1 MDRRG
6 FLQSSLFAG
15 SALVGIQGLM
25 SRSALAKTHLDR
37 FAANDDGGYGPL
49 KPAKTKNTG
58 EQILSLP
65 EGFQY
70 TVFGKTGEKMAD
82 GRITP
87 PAHDGMAA
95 FTVDGKVRLI
105 RNHEVR
111 ARKGEP
117 LKAIGAKNHSYDPT
131 AGGGTTTLIVDPT
144 TRELTKDFVSLSG
157 TIVNC
162 AGGPTPWGTW
172 ISCEET
178 TVGTHVGQV
187 YHKDTDVLKFD
198 KDHGYN
204 FEVSVLADGTT
215 KAVPLKAMGR
225 FVHEAIAVD
234 PVTGIVYQTED
245 VGTAGFYR
253 YIPNKPTKLADGGK
267 LEMMKVVGKDGLDTR
282 RDMKAGEVM
291 QCQWVEIK
299 DVDPKNA
306 TEDQLAVFK
315 QGKAEGAA
323 TFGRLEGCWYG
334 NGHIYLN
341 STDGGNAKL
350 GQIWRYTPKGN
361 GGELVLLFESPS
373 ADVLD
378 APDNLC
384 VSPRGGLAICEDGGG
399 TQFVRGLTPDGRIF
413 SFAQNVM
420 NDSEFAGSCFSPDGQ
435 TLFVNI
441 QTPGLTLAIWGPWER
456 GGL

>member
-15 SALVGIQGLM
+15 STLLGIQGLV
-25 SRSALAKTHLDR
+25 SRNELSAKHMDR
-37 FAANDDGGYGPL
+37 HEANQSGGYGDL
-49 KPAKTKNTG
+49 RRIKAKNTG
-58 EQILSLP
+58 EEILSLP

-70 TVFGKTGEKMAD
+70 TVFGRTGDKMSD

-87 PAHDGMAA
+87 PAHDGMGA
-95 FTVDGKVRLI
+95 FSVDGKIRLI

-131 AGGGTTTLIVDPT
+131 AGGGTTTLIVDPVS
-144 TRELTKDFVSLSG
+144 RELTRDFVSLSG

-204 FEVSVLADGTT
+204 FEVSVLADGST
-215 KAVPLKAMGR
+215 KAVPLKEMGR
-225 FVHEAIAVD
+225 FVHEAVAVY
-234 PVTGIVYQTED
+234 PVTSIVYQTED

-253 YIPNKPTKLADGGK
+253 YIPNKPTKLTEGGK
-267 LEMMKVVGKDGLDTR
+267 LEMLKIIGKDSLDTR
-282 RDMKAGEVM
+282 RGMKAGEVL
-291 QCQWVEIK
+291 QCSWVEIK

-306 TEDQLAVFK
+306 TENQLAVFE
-315 QGKAEGAA
+315 QGKAQGAA

-341 STDGGNAKL
+341 STDGGDAKL
-350 GQIWRYTPKGN
+350 GQIWRYTPKGL

-378 APDNLC
+378 APDNIC

-413 SFAQNVM
+413 SFAQNVL
-420 NDSEFAGSCFSPDGQ
+420 NDSEFAGSCFSPDGE

-441 QTPGLTLAIWGPWER
+441 QNPGLTLAIWGPWER

>member
-1 MDRRG
+1 MDRRS
-6 FLQSSLFAG
+6 FLQGGLMAGGALF
-15 SALVGIQGLM
+15 GIQGLS
-25 SRSALAKTHLDR
+25 SRSVLASKYLDR
-37 FAANDDGGYGPL
+37 HVANQDGGYGDL
-49 KPAKTKNTG
+49 KRRKTKNTG
-58 EQILSLP
+58 EEILSLP
-65 EGFQY
+65 DGFEY
-70 TVFGKTGEKMAD
+70 VVFGKTGDKMSD
-82 GRITP
+82 GRLTP
-87 PAHDGMAA
+87 SAHDGMAA
-95 FTVDGKVRLI
+95 FGVDGAIRLI

-111 ARKGEP
+111 ARKGEVG
-117 LKAIGAKNHSYDPT
+117 KAIGAKNHSYDGS
-131 AGGGTTTLIVDPT
+131 AGGGTTTLVVDPK
-144 TRELTKDFVSLSG
+144 TRELKKDFVSLSG

-178 TVGTHVGQV
+178 TVGHIPGQV
-187 YHKDTDVLKFD
+187 YHKDSDVVKFD
-198 KDHGYN
+198 RDHGYN

-225 FVHEAIAVD
+225 FVHEAVAVD

-253 YIPNKPTKLADGGK
+253 YIPDKPTKLAEGGK
-267 LEMMKVVGKDGLDTR
+267 LQMLKIVGKDGLDTR
-282 RDMKAGEVM
+282 KNMTAKEIHRCE
-291 QCQWVEIK
+291 WVDIK
-299 DVDPKNA
+299 DVDPSNA
-306 TEDQLAVFK
+306 TEKPLAVFQ
-315 QGKAEGAA
+315 QGKAQGAA

-341 STDGGNAKL
+341 STDGGNAKK
-350 GQIWRYTPKGN
+350 GQIWRYTPRGD

-378 APDNLC
+378 APDNIC

-399 TQFVRGLTPDGRIF
+399 NQFIRGLTPDGRIF
-413 SFAQNVM
+413 SFAENVL

-435 TLFVNI
+435 TLFVNL

>member
-1 MDRRG
+1 MG
-6 FLQSSLFAG
+6 L
-15 SALVGIQGLM
+15 QGLV

-65 EGFQY
+65 DGFQY
-70 TVFGKTGEKMAD
+70 TVFGKTGDKMAD

-282 RDMKAGEVM
+282 RDMKAGDVM